1 MTWKYPIIIIIII
14 SQHVV
19 GRVYYKQFKFTLRT
33 CN

>member
-1 MTWKYPIIIIIII
+1 MTWKYPIIII

>member
-1 MTWKYPIIIIIII
+1 MAWKYPIIIII